1 MASGDQLIFA
11 GFAIAVGAFVA
22 VLFLYIRSRHYV
34 AKDKLHAVE
43 DVSQLWKYGVPPKIA
58 LNEKGLRLCRYR
70 NASFVI
76 LLIAVGMVVVV
87 ANFGVSSGFN
97 VLSAIVTTIFFGSF
111 LVGMFFESRLK
122 HHVSAENVRAVE
134 DLSRLWILGGAPK
147 IVLNERGLRQYRYM
161 RMAATVFFIGI
172 GIVFIGIFIYGI
184 PDPYSQTSM

>member
-22 VLFLYIRSRHYV
+22 VLFLYIRSRNYV
-34 AKDKLHAVE
+34 AKDKLRAVE

-70 NASFVI
+70 NVSFVI
-76 LLIAVGMVVVV
+76 LLIAVCMVGVV
-87 ANFGVSSGFN
+87 ANFGGSSRFN
-97 VLSAIVTTIFFGSF
+97 VWSAIITTTFYGSF
-111 LVGMFFESRLK
+111 LAGMFFESRLR
-122 HHVSAENVRAVE
+122 HHISGENVRAVE

-147 IVLNERGLRQYRYM
+147 IVLNEKGLRQYRYM

-172 GIVFIGIFIYGI
+172 GIVFFGAIFGNDISLG
-184 PDPYSQTSM
+184 